1 MVPKT
6 DLDYVEMYA
15 KNLKKDNSLF
25 SQQKILIESQIK
37 ISQSFFLNSFGKNFK
52 TKAREYLKKRNLLK

>member
-6 DLDYVEMYA
+6 NLDYVEMYA
-15 KNLKKDNSLF
+15 KKLKTDNSLF

-37 ISQSFFLNSFGKNFK
+37 ISQSFFINSFGENFK
-52 TKAREYLKKRNLLK
+52 EKAREYLRKRGLI